1 MNELLNLIGNVGF
14 PIAVAAYLLI
24 RIETRLSELSGAIN
38 ELREAV
44 ITLTPAGSWPGS
56 CRCTSPAPF
65 ASETNNSEGAHRQL
79 VEN

>member
-24 RIETRLSELSGAIN
+24 RIENRLTELSGAIN

-44 ITLTPAGSWPGS
+44 ITLPSAGGWTGGS
-56 CRCTSPAPF
+56 RFPSPNAGP
-65 ASETNNSEGAHRQL
+65 EDGHHQL
-79 VEN
+79 A